1 MPLPV
6 LMSYDEW
13 KSRTAGGVLCRR
25 SDALVDVDT
34 AIQTYEHE
42 RNQENL
48 DDLKVKFYY
57 WCRSKEDFTQSVRNT
72 GSQAP
77 WELHLKLFMTG
88 KSDASALRELAE
100 LRAMQQGLC
109 AQMFWGCNMRFK
121 SRLETA
127 KGFVSDVKALLEQLG
142 IKGISVPDIVRR
154 IINGILGHFAPVTK
168 AVSSALAPINTIINR
183 VIDFFKQL
191 VKTLA
196 IPVQTFIEL
205 VKKEIFSLVERLIG
219 HLIPLANALEFVTT
233 FGPGVYDLVKKQVS
247 VFNSNRARRFA
258 SDGDPRGAFDQLH
271 LLLKSERNALA
282 GELSASAIKAL
293 VDGVMPMASQAVAWA
308 DDFRKTLQS
317 IITTIRQCLEM
328 KKANKV
334 FRRINASM
342 TSKSFDLSIFSVS
355 PLIASHVI
363 SSATQSQLVAMMPGN
378 TTGFATWIKYTHLVI
393 DKHIKPMQTEARRI
407 IDEHPCIIDNI
418 GDEYRLHLAGQT
430 ELMRKAMVEHHEKS
444 KEYLAAIPR
453 AALLS
458 AIRRSDTGSLAPV
471 TPHQGKTTGLL
482 DDITWFNQKA
492 LKKSTTRI
500 GNSTGVLD
508 EITWFKK
515 DSLRETTTRTSDTGG
530 LLDQVTWFKKE
541 KLKANSHRE
550 SHPVMEMRKFELAL
564 KQVDNKIL
572 SQTWLNHQAFSGI
585 RLGDKVIDLAQWKKL
600 SWVRFGRR
608 HEFTKSIDKGLV
620 GYSQLFQVNRA
631 KYGQGALTKDK
642 LQACLADIQARIHYL
657 MNQLLKPLHTW
668 LDPKNKVH
676 QTSKRLKA
684 MSRLRELIDKEVD
697 NLSRLHSEYSSK
709 SRQAQ
714 LLYA

>member
-1 MPLPV
+1 MPFPV
-6 LMSYDEW
+6 LMSHDEW
-13 KSRTAGGVLCRR
+13 KKRTAGGVLCRR
-25 SDALVDVDT
+25 SDALVEVDT

-88 KSDASALRELAE
+88 RSDASALRELAE

-127 KGFVSDVKALLEQLG
+127 KGFISDVKSLLEQMG

-154 IINGILGHFAPVTK
+154 IINGILGHFAPVGK
-168 AVSSALAPINTIINR
+168 AISSALSPINTIINR

-205 VKKEIFSLVERLIG
+205 VKKEILSLVERLIG
-219 HLIPLANALEFVTT
+219 HLLPMANALEFVTT
-233 FGPGVYDLVKKQVS
+233 FGPGVYHLVKKQVS

-317 IITTIRQCLEM
+317 IITTIRQCMEM
-328 KKANKV
+328 KKANKI
-334 FRRINASM
+334 FRQINASM
-342 TSKSFDLSIFSVS
+342 TSSSFDLSIFGVS

-363 SSATQSQLVAMMPGN
+363 SSASQSQLVAMMPGD

-393 DKHIKPMQTEARRI
+393 DKHIKPMQAEARRI
-407 IDEHPCIIDNI
+407 IDEHPCKIENI

-430 ELMRKAMVEHHEKS
+430 ELMRTAMVEHHEKS
-444 KEYLAAIPR
+444 KDYLAAIPR
-453 AALLS
+453 TALLS

-471 TPHQGKTTGLL
+471 TPHLGKTTGLL

-492 LKKSTTRI
+492 LKKATTRT
-500 GNSTGVLD
+500 GQTTGVLD
-508 EITWFKK
+508 E
-515 DSLRETTTRTSDTGG
+515 
-530 LLDQVTWFKKE
+530 VTWFKKE
-541 KLKANSHRE
+541 KLNAASTRE
-550 SHPVMEMRKFELAL
+550 INPAMEMRKFELAL
-564 KQVDNKIL
+564 KQVNNQIL
-572 SQTWLNHQAFSGI
+572 AQTWLNHQAFSGI
-585 RLGDKVIDLAQWKKL
+585 RLGDKVIDLSQWKKL

-608 HEFTKSIDKGLV
+608 HEFTRSIDKGLV
-620 GYSQLFQVNRA
+620 GYSQLFQVNRS

-642 LQACLADIQARIHYL
+642 LKACLEDIKARIHYL

-676 QTSKRLKA
+676 QTSKRLTA
-684 MSRLRELIDKEVD
+684 MTRLRELIDKEVD
-697 NLSRLHSEYSSK
+697 NLSRLHSEYSTK